1 MPLQLTFVNTSN
13 APGMGVVETKQMR
26 AHITKTNFARRRQR
40 LVKERQQK
48 KLQKIHERDLVARTE
63 EPMSGNEATPHPPN
77 VPPLDPGSEMLL
89 STHIRDPH
97 NSISYLL
104 YEFRPIV
111 FPAGYGYPGSDRETV
126 WVDQLV
132 AEPALIEAS
141 MAIGLKYTPRHRS
154 PWTSREADIRKYM
167 AISMINK
174 RLNTAAGLSDGM
186 LGAVFT
192 LAFAERLASDER
204 ALDVHIQGLAQM
216 IRLRRAAGITQ
227 VPSWFSDFIIYD
239 SIGQAITSTNGSHEK
254 LMQALRNENN
264 PTSMD
269 VSRIINGISQLRKAL
284 DEFNTTKI
292 PPRRDFLSIEHQ
304 VDCLQL
310 EVEVVLGSDDQY
322 IRTLRFALQLFL
334 LLSWLSKPDT
344 DFGILAEELRYSL
357 LKPRVRL
364 CSSVEPTIWQFFVG
378 AVAAEKSIETRT
390 WYVDRL
396 QRVFDSMQVTKWT
409 EVVQLLDRTYMP
421 DMGLL
426 EKFKVVWQ
434 EIGYVGQGRHGK
446 VAEGSGYSW

>member
-1 MPLQLTFVNTSN
+1 MPLQLTFLNTSD
-13 APGMGVVETKQMR
+13 APGLGVVETKQMR

-40 LVKERQQK
+40 LAKERRQK
-48 KLQKIHERDLVARTE
+48 NLQEIHERDLVAQPE
-63 EPMSGNEATPHPPN
+63 KPMSGNEATPQ
-77 VPPLDPGSEMLL
+77 VPTAPSLDPGSDMLL
-89 STHIRDPH
+89 STRSRDPH

-111 FPAGYGYPGSDRETV
+111 FPAGYGYPGSERETV
-126 WVDQLV
+126 WVDQLL

-141 MAIGLKYTPRHRS
+141 MAIGLKYTPRRRS
-154 PWTSREADIRKYM
+154 PWTSREADIRKCM

-174 RLNTAAGLSDGM
+174 RLDTAAGLSDGM

-216 IRLRRAAGITQ
+216 IRLRRAAGITR
-227 VPSWFSDFIIYD
+227 VPSWFSDFLIYD

-254 LMQALRNENN
+254 LMQALRNEDN
-264 PTSMD
+264 PTSLD
-269 VSRIINGISQLRKAL
+269 VSRITSGISQLRKAL
-284 DEFNTTKI
+284 DEFNATKVPSKNEI
-292 PPRRDFLSIEHQ
+292 LNIEHQ

-310 EVEVVLGSDDQY
+310 EVEVVLGSDDHY

-334 LLSWLSKPDT
+334 LLSWLSRPDT
-344 DFGILAEELRYSL
+344 DFGVLAEELRQSL
-357 LKPRVRL
+357 AQPHIRL

-378 AVAAEKSIETRT
+378 AVAAEKSVETRT
-390 WYVDRL
+390 WYIDRL

-409 EVVQLLDRTYMP
+409 EVVQLLDRTFMP

-426 EKFKVVWQ
+426 ERFKLVWQ
-434 EIGYVGQGRHGK
+434 EIGYVGQRKH
-446 VAEGSGYSW
+446 